1 MNRKIKYFIT
11 ILCFS
16 LLTLVL
22 SCGGGDDEL
31 EKNTL
36 LPTVTG
42 NQSSAS
48 NPGSPASAT
57 PFPAVPTAV
66 VLERIGATPEPTKT
80 AVDGV
85 KTYVVVAGD
94 SLSVIAEKYGTT
106 VEEIQ
111 SLNDLNN
118 TNIFVDQELIIPSTD
133 SSTDSPKPTT
143 TPDSSQNIEKYTVQD
158 GDTGYAIAL
167 KFEITM
173 EELASA
179 NGITLDELGNLQI
192 GQELLI
198 PTQ

>member
-31 EKNTL
+31 EKNTI